1 MKQSPAAPAVDPND
15 EIVGLVRIL
24 HETQKRLQELTGGQ
38 VDAVL
43 HQGGQS
49 YLLHEAQGKLRESES
64 NQRHLATT
72 LTAILNALPAHICL
86 LDADGQIIS
95 INQSWRLF
103 ALFNHWPDPEQASER
118 NYLQICDRATGPG
131 AKDAHQTAAGIRAV
145 LSGESEGFTLE
156 YPCDTPDKK
165 LWFQVVISPVGE
177 TSPGGAVVMHIDIT
191 ERKQAEESMR
201 QSEERFRN
209 MFTAAATGIAIS
221 TPEGRFIQAND
232 AYCRML
238 GYTEKELLTRSFAS
252 ITHPGDLPKN
262 LKLRDELLAGQRKS
276 FTMETRYIGKQGNT
290 VWTRHSVAS
299 SHAIDGKISAL
310 IVVAEDITE
319 MKMAEVC
326 LQATMKSLAASQA
339 IAHLGSWEIDLTQ
352 SDDYA
357 LAPHSCSDEMY
368 RILGYEPQSVPVS
381 ADFFFGN
388 IPAEYQEEVKNQ
400 ITALISDR
408 KEHTFTHPIIR
419 PSGERRFIRSVAQV
433 VVDEKSD
440 RLLKVVGTAQDI
452 TEAQAAAEALR
463 ATASSLAVSQSI
475 AHLGSWEMDLVHLD
489 NLRANPLRWS
499 DEMYR
504 IFGYLPQSIPVTP
517 DFYLQHVPGAE
528 RDMIEQRLQEVLRDN
543 QQRSYFYPIK
553 RSGGEIR
560 IVHTQAQI
568 VMDDKTGRP
577 YKMFGTVHDVTEA
590 KRNEEH
596 FLAETALLEAQLNS
610 TLDGI
615 LVISPDGRKILQNQR
630 AVDIWK
636 IPREFAHETDHKRR
650 FEWIASQVRDKEPF
664 LEKVRY
670 LYANPDAVGRDEI
683 ELIDGRFV
691 DRYSAPIRGQDGRYY
706 GRIWVYRD
714 ITDRKV
720 AEQKA
725 SEQMELM
732 TMAGRIGKLGAWA
745 AEYPGPKLKWSS
757 EIYSIFEVELDFPLD
772 HQSGLRFFA
781 PESRRRFEAAI
792 ESKEPFD
799 LELEIITGKGN
810 RRWVRTTNAIDIKEG
825 EVKRYYGVLQDI
837 TEQKRT
843 EARTRRLVDSNVQGV
858 LFWTSEGEIKEAND
872 AFLQLIGYTR
882 DDLKAGRISWKA
894 MTPAEYDDADQNAL
908 REIAEKGICTPYQK
922 EYIAKNGKRVPVLIG
937 SAAFDD
943 SPDEGIC
950 FVLDLSDQK
959 RLEQQFLRAQRM
971 ESIGTLAGG
980 IAHDLN
986 NILAPIMMAVQV
998 LKMKTTEPQL
1008 KTILE
1013 TIEVSSKRGADIVR
1027 QVLSFARGLQG
1038 ERVEV
1043 QPIHLLKDI
1052 ETIIRDT
1059 FPKNIRRDV
1068 FFPEEAWTIQ
1078 GDPTQLH
1085 QILLNL
1091 CVNARDAMP
1100 DGGSLSISVEN
1111 VHLDDQYVAMNVQAK
1126 PGKYVIINVTDSG
1139 EGIPAEILDK
1149 IFDPFFT
1156 TKEVG
1161 KGTGLGLSTVMA
1173 IVKSHGGF
1181 VNVYSEVGK
1190 GSSFKVY
1197 LPALEK
1203 SAQTQRDTVSLAT
1216 LPRGNGERILI
1227 VDDEISILT
1236 ITSQTLEA
1244 FGYKTMTA
1252 NDGAEAIAIYAQHRN
1267 KIAVVLTDMAM
1278 PVMDGPATIRALLKV
1293 NPAAKIIAATGLK
1306 TEGSEAKA
1314 LNAGVKHFLSKPYTA
1329 STLLKTLRTV
1339 LDEAKKAG

>member
-1 MKQSPAAPAVDPND
+1 MKEKPEAPAADPND

-24 HETQKRLQELTGGQ
+24 HETQRRLEELTGGQ
-38 VDAVL
+38 TDAVL
-43 HQGGQS
+43 HQGRQS
-49 YLLHEAQGKLRESES
+49 YRPHEVQDKLGESES
-64 NQRHLATT
+64 NQHR
-72 LTAILNALPAHICL
+72 
-86 LDADGQIIS
+86 
-95 INQSWRLF
+95 
-103 ALFNHWPDPEQASER
+103 
-118 NYLQICDRATGPG
+118 
-131 AKDAHQTAAGIRAV
+131 
-145 LSGESEGFTLE
+145 
-156 YPCDTPDKK
+156 
-165 LWFQVVISPVGE
+165 
-177 TSPGGAVVMHIDIT
+177 
-191 ERKQAEESMR
+191 
-201 QSEERFRN
+201 
-209 MFTAAATGIAIS
+209 
-221 TPEGRFIQAND
+221 
-232 AYCRML
+232 
-238 GYTEKELLTRSFAS
+238 
-252 ITHPGDLPKN
+252 
-262 LKLRDELLAGQRKS
+262 
-276 FTMETRYIGKQGNT
+276 
-290 VWTRHSVAS
+290 
-299 SHAIDGKISAL
+299 
-310 IVVAEDITE
+310 
-319 MKMAEVC
+319 
-326 LQATMKSLAASQA
+326 
-339 IAHLGSWEIDLTQ
+339 
-352 SDDYA
+352 
-357 LAPHSCSDEMY
+357 
-368 RILGYEPQSVPVS
+368 
-381 ADFFFGN
+381 
-388 IPAEYQEEVKNQ
+388 
-400 ITALISDR
+400 LISDR
-408 KEHTFTHPIIR
+408 KEHAFTHPIIR

-433 VVDEKSD
+433 VVDKTSD
-440 RLLKVVGTAQDI
+440 PIFKVVGTAQDI
-452 TEAQAAAEALR
+452 TEAQMAEEALR

-475 AHLGSWEMDLVHLD
+475 AHLGSWEMDLVDLD

-517 DFYLQHVPGAE
+517 DFYLQHVSGAE
-528 RDMIEQRLQEVLRDN
+528 RDMIEQRLKEVLRDN
-543 QQRSYFYPIK
+543 QQRSYYYPIE

-560 IVHTQAQI
+560 IVHTQAQ
-568 VMDDKTGRP
+568 VVKDNKTGRP
-577 YKMFGTVHDVTEA
+577 YKIFGTVHDVTEA

-596 FLAETALLEAQLNS
+596 ILAETALLEAQLNS

-636 IPREFAHETDHKRR
+636 IPTEFAHETDHKRR
-650 FEWIASQVRDKEPF
+650 FEWITSQVKTKEPF
-664 LEKVRY
+664 LEKVRT
-670 LYANPDAVGRDEI
+670 LDADIDAVGRDEI
-683 ELIDGRFV
+683 ELIDGRFI

-706 GRIWVYRD
+706 GRIWGYRD

-725 SEQMELM
+725 SEQMDLM
-732 TMAGRIGKLGAWA
+732 TMAGEIGKLGAWS
-745 AEYPGPKLKWSS
+745 AEYPGPKIKWSN
-757 EIYSIFEVELDFPLD
+757 EIYTIHEVEKGFQVD
-772 HQSGLRFFA
+772 HESALSFFV
-781 PESRRRFEAAI
+781 PDSRRQLEEALATNR
-792 ESKEPFD
+792 PYD

-810 RRWVRTTNAIDIKEG
+810 KRWVRTKSAVDLIDG
-825 EVKRYYGVLQDI
+825 EVKRHYGMFQDI
-837 TEQKRT
+837 TVSRNH
-843 EARTRRLVDSNVQGV
+843 EARIRRLVDSNVQGV
-858 LFWTSEGEIKEAND
+858 IFWTSEGEIKEAND
-872 AFLQLIGYTR
+872 AFLQLVGYTR
-882 DDLKAGRISWKA
+882 DDLNTGRVSWKA
-894 MTPAEYDDADQNAL
+894 MTPAEYDDADQHAQ

-922 EYIAKNGKRVPVLIG
+922 EYIAKDGKRLPVLIG

-943 SPDEGIC
+943 NPSEGVC
-950 FVLDLSDQK
+950 FVLDLSEQK

-998 LKMKTTEPQL
+998 LKMETTEPQL
-1008 KTILE
+1008 TSMLE
-1013 TIEVSSKRGADIVR
+1013 TIEISSKRGADIVR

-1043 QPIHLLKDI
+1043 QPTHLLKDI

-1059 FPKNIRRDV
+1059 FPKNIRRDI

-1139 EGIPAEILDK
+1139 EGIPPEILDK

-1156 TKEVG
+1156 TKDVG
-1161 KGTGLGLSTVMA
+1161 TGTGLGLSTVMA

-1181 VNVYSEVGK
+1181 LNVYSEVGK

-1203 SAQTQRDTVSLAT
+1203 SSKTQRDTVSLAT

-1227 VDDEISILT
+1227 VDDENSILA
-1236 ITSQTLEA
+1236 ITSQTLQA
-1244 FGYKTMTA
+1244 FGYTTMTA
-1252 NDGAEAIAIYAQHRN
+1252 NDGAEAIAIYAQHRK

-1293 NPAAKIIAATGLK
+1293 NPATKIIAVTGLK

-1314 LNAGVKHFLSKPYTA
+1314 LNAGVKHLLSKPYTT
-1329 STLLKTLRTV
+1329 STLLQTLRTV
-1339 LDEAKKAG
+1339 LDEDKSNP